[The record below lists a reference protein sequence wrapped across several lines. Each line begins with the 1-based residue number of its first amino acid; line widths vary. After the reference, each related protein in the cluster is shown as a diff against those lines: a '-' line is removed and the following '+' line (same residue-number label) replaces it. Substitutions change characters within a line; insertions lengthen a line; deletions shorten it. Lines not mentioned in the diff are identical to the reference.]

1 MTLHRLLYF
10 CAFLP
15 VLLNGAPG
23 IRPLFDG
30 KTLVGWTSKD
40 GSAPGIGWKVE
51 DGCIVR
57 VAKSGD
63 LYSQASFK
71 NFDFSFEWNVVAGC
85 NSGVKYRVADYSGSV
100 LGLEYQV
107 LDDAQWKYKP
117 DAKGAAAGLYAIK
130 GPRADKMLKPVGMFN
145 ASRVMAQG
153 SRLEHWL
160 NGKLVVEIEIGSA
173 EWVALHGA
181 SKFKKCPTF
190 GTKKGR
196 IMLQDHGGKVWF
208 RNLKIREL

>member
-1 MTLHRLLYF
+1 M
-10 CAFLP
+10 
-15 VLLNGAPG
+15 
-23 IRPLFDG
+23 
-30 KTLVGWTSKD
+30 
-40 GSAPGIGWKVE
+40 
-51 DGCIVR
+51 
-57 VAKSGD
+57 
-63 LYSQASFK
+63 YSQASFK
-71 NFDFSFEWNVVAGC
+71 NFDFSFEWKVVAGC

-145 ASRVMAQG
+145 ASRVMAEG

-173 EWVALHGA
+173 EWAALTEPA
-181 SKFKKCPTF
+181 SSKSAQPSGQRRVVLCY
-190 GTKKGR
+190 R
-196 IMLQDHGGKVWF
+196 IMGARSGSG
-208 RNLKIREL
+208 N